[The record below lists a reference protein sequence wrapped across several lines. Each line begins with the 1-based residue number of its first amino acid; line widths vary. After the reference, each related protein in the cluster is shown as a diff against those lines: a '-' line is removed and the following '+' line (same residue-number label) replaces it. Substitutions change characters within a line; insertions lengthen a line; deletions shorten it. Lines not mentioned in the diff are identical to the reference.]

1 VYIYPVLA
9 LLPQDRVSFLI
20 LAGAL
25 TALGLPFA
33 IAFPPTLAAK
43 ALAVAALVA
52 VAAGI
57 AAAVQALRRRK
68 D

>member
-1 VYIYPVLA
+1 MTERSA
-9 LLPQDRVSFLI
+9 RFLI
-20 LAGAL
+20 VAGAL

-33 IAFPPTLAAK
+33 MAFPRTLLEK

-57 AAAVQALRRRK
+57 AAAVMALRK
-68 D
+68 KGSE